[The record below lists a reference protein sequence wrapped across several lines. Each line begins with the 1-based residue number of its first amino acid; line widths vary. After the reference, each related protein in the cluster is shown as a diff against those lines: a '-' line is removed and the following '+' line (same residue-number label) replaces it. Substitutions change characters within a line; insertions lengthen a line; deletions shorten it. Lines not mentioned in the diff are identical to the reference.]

1 MSPQESLVTRR
12 DFLRGVG
19 YAALASTVG
28 LAEGCRPA
36 ADGSES
42 EPAAEADRLRAAE
55 GAERRPA
62 GAIARVVLIRDADAV
77 DAHGRVNAEAVQR
90 MLDQAVAQLLQVDRA
105 ETAWKQLVQPTDRV
119 GLKSNVWN
127 PLPTPPEVE
136 EAIKT
141 SLMAAGLPAE
151 NIRVDDRGARQTLAD
166 CTALI
171 NVRPLRTHH
180 WAGIGGC
187 LKNYIMFVPTPSAY
201 HPDSCADLGAIWK
214 LPIVRGK
221 TRLNLLVVLTPQFHG
236 RGPHH
241 FDPRYVWPYK
251 GLLVSQDP
259 VAVDAVGVKLLEV
272 KRRLHFGED
281 VPFPTRTKHVT
292 VADVKHGIGVSDL
305 ERIELVKLGWTEEV
319 LI

>member
-1 MSPQESLVTRR
+1 MSRKEVLVTRR

-19 YAALASTVG
+19 YAALAGTAG
-28 LAEGCRPA
+28 LGTGCPGRT
-36 ADGSES
+36 E
-42 EPAAEADRLRAAE
+42 EEARGPQAPLP
-55 GAERRPA
+55 PA
-62 GAIARVVLIRDADAV
+62 GSGQEAGEASPRARVVLIRDEAAV
-77 DAHGRVNAEAVQR
+77 DDTGRVNAEAVQR
-90 MLDQAVAQLLQVDRA
+90 MLDQAVAALLQVERPD
-105 ETAWKQLVQPTDRV
+105 EAWKQLVRPTDQV
-119 GLKSNVWN
+119 GIKSNVWN

-141 SLMAAGLPAE
+141 GLAAAGVPAS

-187 LKNYIMFVPTPSAY
+187 LKNYIMFVPSAPEY

-214 LPIVRGK
+214 LPLVQGK
-221 TRLNLLVVLTPQFHG
+221 TRLNILVVLTPQFHG
-236 RGPHH
+236 RGPHN

-272 KRRLHFGED
+272 KRRLYFGED

-292 VADVKHGIGVSDL
+292 MADVKHGIGVSDL
-305 ERIELVKLGWTEEV
+305 RRIELVKLGWDEEV